1 MKFLY
6 QSSNLEKQK
15 NGITTTYVL
24 NNLSFK
30 LPDNG

>member
-1 MKFLY
+1 MKLLY
-6 QSSNLEKQK
+6 QSSNLEKPK
-15 NGITTTYVL
+15 NAITTTYVL

>member
-1 MKFLY
+1 MKLLY

-15 NGITTTYVL
+15 NTITTTYVL

-30 LPDNG
+30 LPDSG

>member
-1 MKFLY
+1 MKLLY
-6 QSSNLEKQK
+6 QSNLEKQK